1 MMVGY
6 LEVEHPKLTWWKRM
20 PEEHEGLVRNQEGAP
35 RSHSI
40 MALRILGKDELQ
52 VQFLLRAPINLYG
65 NRNPWD
71 IV

>member
-35 RSHSI
+35 KPGWRNWQTHFSQKEE
-40 MALRILGKDELQ
+40 GKT
-52 VQFLLRAPINLYG
+52 
-65 NRNPWD
+65 
-71 IV
+71 